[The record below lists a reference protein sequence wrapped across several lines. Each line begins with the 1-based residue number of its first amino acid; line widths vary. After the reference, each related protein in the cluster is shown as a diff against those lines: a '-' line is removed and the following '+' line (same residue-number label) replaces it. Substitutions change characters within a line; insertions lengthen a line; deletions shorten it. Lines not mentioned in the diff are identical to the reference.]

1 MPKWKVPKDILDM
14 IPDIPGLNTT
24 TVAIRIDRLLKGKK
38 VEIVIDGKLYDIDGD
53 KYLDVLSQI
62 KSGLKNITISG
73 IMFGSPFQDL
83 GGQTFGVNSS
93 VVKKLLEEPA
103 NFEAFIGQGVF
114 PESKV
119 VPYVGPTGATSG
131 STLNLEQGEVSG
143 GGGQVGGPNF
153 KDNKSKVVDVESFG
167 APKGQQATAGAD
179 DLPEGFKLEP
189 MPGTGQLVPIPDT
202 HGFTPEGKLVPLDQL
217 APSTGLPG
225 QQPIASFSDGAKK
238 LVDQAL
244 LEKDITTDLAQQ
256 PFWKNNA
263 YKVEAFKMLNQ
274 IMGSPE
280 SLAKYVKE
288 KGLTDLQQ
296 YDWWNGN
303 DNKQAAFQLIESG
316 QVDQISDAVINVPGG
331 QIPDQIGS
339 GVVGTPTTT
348 ITDETGAT
356 IEAPGPAA
364 PGDPGTDPGT
374 DPGDID
380 ADAEA
385 KRQQFKDELDK
396 ALAAGT
402 INQDIYDMFL
412 LTYDTWDPNI
422 DVDSKAILDKFGEI
436 KESTIDPYF
445 KEQIN
450 IVTEGLKSS
459 IAFQEQQREI
469 ELETEKAL
477 AGQKIMQAKGDL
489 EKAGLTFSGQGV
501 EQLGQLAAVG
511 QPEAEGSAIP
521 SQTAVINPKAG
532 MTAIEAPFGGA
543 FYEGTVNQ
551 ANRLLSTSSL
561 AKYKK
566 NLQLLGE
573 SAETQLG
580 TGAALGLNIPTYGSI
595 GGVQGTIPFK
605 QQQAY
610 ADALSQIAGQGSQN
624 FDYSNPLN
632 YGL

>member
-1 MPKWKVPKDILDM
+1 MTPIPISAEAQAM
-14 IPDIPGLNTT
+14 IPDIPGLNKQA
-24 TVAIRIDRLLKGKK
+24 VGEKIVRLLKGKK
-38 VEIVIDGKLYDIDGD
+38 VEIVIDDKLHSIDGD

-73 IMFGSPFQDL
+73 IMFGTQFQDL
-83 GGQTFGVNSS
+83 GGQTFGVNSN
-93 VVKKLLEEPA
+93 VVKKLLEKPA
-103 NFEAFIGQGVF
+103 SFEAFIGQGVF

-119 VPYVGPTGATSG
+119 VPYVGDTGATSG
-131 STLNLEQGEVSG
+131 STLNLEQGEVSSG
-143 GGGQVGGPNF
+143 GGLVDGYKAGPNF

-331 QIPDQIGS
+331 QIPDQIG
-339 GVVGTPTTT
+339 VTT
-348 ITDETGAT
+348 G
-356 IEAPGPAA
+356 APGPGVIPPFTGEE
-364 PGDPGTDPGT
+364 PGGFDPSADPSVPVV
-374 DPGDID
+374 DEQAEFD
-380 ADAEA
+380 ALRE
-385 KRQQFKDELDK
+385 KFKKELEDSVNN
-396 ALAAGT
+396 G
-402 INQDIYDMFL
+402 L
-412 LTYDTWDPNI
+412 LTQDQADLFLQTWDEYPSGEPI
-422 DVDSKAILDKFGEI
+422 DVNKILDKFNEI
-436 KESTIDPYF
+436 QENTLDPEF
-445 KEQIN
+445 ATQIAAY
-450 IVTEGLKSS
+450 TSDLKDQ

-469 ELETEKAL
+469 EEETEKTL
-477 AGQKIMQAKGDL
+477 AGQNIRQAKSDL
-489 EKAGLTFSGQGV
+489 EKAGLTFSGQGI

-511 QPEAEGSAIP
+511 QPGAEGSAIP
-521 SQTAVINPKAG
+521 SQTSVINPKAG
-532 MTAIEAPFGGA
+532 MTAIEAPFGGM

-566 NLQLLGE
+566 NLQELGRIGE
-573 SAETQLG
+573 DVLG
-580 TGAALGLNIPTYGSI
+580 TEAALGLNIPGFGAVGSVTGSLPQAQQQEKASVL
-595 GGVQGTIPFK
+595 GGLIEQEQKNLYQSSPFK
-605 QQQAY
+605 FN
-610 ADALSQIAGQGSQN
+610 L
-624 FDYSNPLN
+624 
-632 YGL
+632 